1 VNVSRAAAR
10 QKFKMVQV
18 EVARATDF
26 GKNDKT
32 FIVNTHLGE
41 ILNYNDTVLAYD
53 LDAMNMMEL
62 DIMDSCNKSVPQV
75 IIVKKTF
82 PKFRKAQ
89 RERVWKLKNL
99 AIEAIDDK
107 NMHGKDKKTGKFKE
121 KTDKDLEMFKD
132 QIEDEMDLRGQI
144 NLYRV
149 IIF

>member
-1 VNVSRAAAR
+1 MSRAAAR

-18 EVARATDF
+18 EIARESDF

-53 LDAMNMMEL
+53 MDAMNMMEL
-62 DIMDSCNKSVPQV
+62 DEMANCNKAVPQI

-89 RERVWKLKNL
+89 RERMWKLKHLEVEHEDENN
-99 AIEAIDDK
+99 IHK
-107 NMHGKDKKTGKFKE
+107 KE
-121 KTDKDLEMFKD
+121 KKGKGPRPNRDLEMFKT
-132 QIEDEMDLRGQI
+132 QIEDDPELRS
-144 NLYRV
+144 
-149 IIF
+149 